1 MIGTNYAMTIFTME
15 GKMVALTRDEIAEE
29 LIKFGIVSPV
39 EVQDYYR
46 EYMHYY
52 TIHCLNLK

>member
-1 MIGTNYAMTIFTME
+1 ME
-15 GKMVALTRDEIAEE
+15 GKMVALTRDEIADE
-29 LIKFGIVSPV
+29 LIKFGIISPA

-52 TIHCLNLK
+52 TIYCLNLK

>member
-1 MIGTNYAMTIFTME
+1 
-15 GKMVALTRDEIAEE
+15 MVALTRDEIAEE

-46 EYMHYY
+46 QYMVYY
-52 TIHCLNLK
+52 TVQCLNLK